1 MKLALFVLLVIMQM
15 HASLSF
21 AQDTASTG
29 KITGL
34 MFSDYYYNAERD
46 TFTTLK
52 NVAYDGAKGQNGFQ
66 FRRINFTYD
75 YNISKKFSTRFRL
88 EAAQNETFTNGKVGV
103 FVKDAYLEWK
113 NIFKGSDLIVGIQ
126 PTIAYTTTEQI
137 WGRRYIERTIMDL
150 RNIVD
155 SRDFGISLNGSFDE
169 QSKITYGVMLGNN
182 SGTTVEN
189 DKYKRVYAH
198 LGFNPIKEFYVTLF
212 SDYRAQPFVKIFGEE
227 YNADEFTQAIMFGY
241 QKENHY
247 SFGVESFF
255 DYIRTPEKKTLG
267 VSIFAS
273 AIFNELI
280 SGFARYDF
288 FDNDITEGHNW
299 DTRNLFLAGLDF
311 YPDKNVSISPNV
323 AIETYAALY
332 DGTTIKPSITPRITL
347 FYKFF

>member
-1 MKLALFVLLVIMQM
+1 MKYTLLFAVLI
-15 HASLSF
+15 SFYIPESF
-21 AQDTASTG
+21 AQDSTSKG
-29 KITGL
+29 KISGF

-52 NVAYDGAKGQNGFQ
+52 NVAYGGAKGQNGFQ
-66 FRRINFTYD
+66 FRRIYFTYD

-88 EAAQNETFTNGKVGV
+88 EGTQNEIFANGKVGV

-113 NIFKGSDLIVGIQ
+113 NIFKGSNLIVGIQ
-126 PTIAYTTTEQI
+126 PTSAYTTTEQI

-150 RNIVD
+150 RGIVD

-169 QSKITYGVMLGNN
+169 QSKVTYGVMLGNN

-198 LGFNPIKEFYVTLF
+198 LGFNPVKDFYITLF
-212 SDYRAQPFVKIFGEE
+212 SDYRAQPDVKIFGEE
-227 YNADEFTQAIMFGY
+227 FNAYEFTQSIMIGY
-241 QKENHY
+241 HKENRY
-247 SFGVESFF
+247 SFGAESFF
-255 DYIRTPEKKTLG
+255 DYIRTPEKKTFG
-267 VSIFAS
+267 ISIFAS
-273 AIFNELI
+273 AIFNELV

-288 FDNDITEGHNW
+288 FDNDISEGHNW

-311 YPDKNVSISPNV
+311 YPDKNVTISPNV

-332 DGTTIKPSITPRITL
+332 DGITIKPSITPRITL

>member
-1 MKLALFVLLVIMQM
+1 MKLFSIVLLAILVNQ
-15 HASLSF
+15 SVSF
-21 AQDTASTG
+21 AQDSTSKG
-29 KITGL
+29 KISGL

-52 NVAYDGAKGQNGFQ
+52 NVAYGGAKGQNGFQ
-66 FRRINFTYD
+66 FRRIYFTYD

-88 EAAQNETFTNGKVGV
+88 EGTQNETFTNGKVGV

-113 NIFKGSDLIVGIQ
+113 NIFKGSNLTIGIQ

-150 RNIVD
+150 RGIVD

-169 QSKITYGVMLGNN
+169 QSKVTYGVMLGNN

-198 LGFNPIKEFYVTLF
+198 LGFNPMKELYITLF
-212 SDYRAQPFVKIFGEE
+212 SDYRAQPVYKFFGQEF
-227 YNADEFTQAIMFGY
+227 NADEFTQAIMLGY
-241 QKENHY
+241 HKENRY

-267 VSIFAS
+267 VSVFGS
-273 AIFNELI
+273 AVFNDLI
-280 SGFARYDF
+280 SGFVRYDF
-288 FDNDITEGHNW
+288 FDNNIEEGHNW

-323 AIETYAALY
+323 AIETYADLY
-332 DGTTIKPSITPRITL
+332 DGTKIKPSITPRITL

>member
-1 MKLALFVLLVIMQM
+1 MTKFVLWALLI
-15 HASLSF
+15 LSINLSVCT
-21 AQDTASTG
+21 AQDSTSKG
-29 KITGL
+29 KISGL

-46 TFTTLK
+46 TFTSLK
-52 NVAYDGAKGQNGFQ
+52 NVAYGGTKGQNGFQ
-66 FRRINFTYD
+66 FRRIYFTYD
-75 YNISKKFSTRFRL
+75 YNISKKFTTRFRL
-88 EAAQNETFTNGKVGV
+88 EGAQNETFTNGKVGV

-113 NIFKGSDLIVGIQ
+113 NILKGSNLIIGIQ

-150 RNIVD
+150 RGIVD

-169 QSKITYGVMLGNN
+169 QSKVTYGVMLGNN

-198 LGFNPIKEFYVTLF
+198 LGFNPVKEMYITLF
-212 SDYRAQPFVKIFGEE
+212 SDYRAHPESEFAGMKLNYDE
-227 YNADEFTQAIMFGY
+227 YTQAVMIGY
-241 QKENHY
+241 KNEKTFSAGIESFYNYTQNY
-247 SFGVESFF
+247 YRSFG
-255 DYIRTPEKKTLG
+255 I
-267 VSIFAS
+267 SIFAS
-273 AIFNELI
+273 ASFNELV
-280 SGFARYDF
+280 SGFVRYDF
-288 FDNDITEGHNW
+288 FDNDITEGHDR

>member
-1 MKLALFVLLVIMQM
+1 MTKFVLSAFLII
-15 HASLSF
+15 SINLSVCI
-21 AQDTASTG
+21 AQDSTSKG
-29 KITGL
+29 KISGL

-88 EAAQNETFTNGKVGV
+88 EAAQSETFTNGKIGV

-113 NIFKGSDLIVGIQ
+113 NIFKGSNLIVGIQ
-126 PTIAYTTTEQI
+126 PTIAYITTEQI

-169 QSKITYGVMLGNN
+169 QNKVTYGVMLGNN
-182 SGTTVEN
+182 SGTKVEN

-198 LGFNPIKEFYVTLF
+198 LGFNPMKEFYVTLF
-212 SDYRAQPFVKIFGEE
+212 SDYRAQPEGKFLNTKLNYDE
-227 YNADEFTQAIMFGY
+227 YTQAVMLGY
-241 QKENHY
+241 KNDKTFSAGIESFYNY
-247 SFGVESFF
+247 IPNYYKSFG
-255 DYIRTPEKKTLG
+255 I
-267 VSIFAS
+267 SIFAS
-273 AIFNELI
+273 AIFNELV

-288 FDNDITEGHNW
+288 FDNDITEGHNR
-299 DTRNLFLAGLDF
+299 DTRNLFLAGFDF